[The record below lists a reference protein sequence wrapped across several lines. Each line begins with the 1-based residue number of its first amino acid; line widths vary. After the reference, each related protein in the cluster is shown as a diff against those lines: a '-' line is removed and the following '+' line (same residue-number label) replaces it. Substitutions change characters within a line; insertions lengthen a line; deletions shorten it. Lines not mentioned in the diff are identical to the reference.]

1 MTKNVLYVGNY
12 LKGPKNPSYMFTLGP
27 LLEALGYRIIYTSSA
42 NNKLVRLLDMI
53 WSVVRHRRYVDVVL
67 IDTYST
73 QNFYY
78 AVVIAWLCRRF
89 KLIYIPILHGGNLPN
104 RLKESPSQC
113 QLLFGNATANVAP
126 SRYLEQS
133 FRDFG
138 FKNIYHIPNAV
149 ALENLPYLRREKAE
163 LKLLWVRRL
172 QDIYNPMMAL
182 QVFLGL
188 KAKGLKAELCMV
200 GADHDGS
207 LDTLKSFAQKY
218 ALNVDFSGYQSKEEW
233 VALSKNYDIFLNT
246 STIDNTPLSVI
257 EVMALGLGV
266 VSTNVGGMPY
276 LIDHGIEG
284 ILVDSKNVEA
294 MTSAVLNLVED
305 PELFQEL
312 TAKARQKV
320 ETFDTIK
327 VKQQWKELFRSL
339 GTK

>member
-1 MTKNVLYVGNY
+1 MINVLYVGNY
-12 LKGPKNPSYMFTLGP
+12 LKGSKNPSYMFTLGP
-27 LLEALGYRIIYTSSA
+27 LLEGLGYRIIYTSSA
-42 NNKLVRLLDMI
+42 NNKIIRLLGMI
-53 WSVVRHRRYVDVVL
+53 WSVFRHRRYVDVVL

-89 KLIYIPILHGGNLPN
+89 KLWYILILHGGNLPN
-104 RLKESPSQC
+104 RLKESTSQSRK
-113 QLLFGNATANVAP
+113 LFENAIANVAP

-149 ALENLPYLRREKAE
+149 PLANLPYLRREKAE

-182 QVFLGL
+182 HVLNEL
-188 KAKGLKAELCMV
+188 KAKGLRAELCMV

-207 LDTLKSFAQKY
+207 LDTLISFAQQH
-218 ALNVDFSGYQSKEEW
+218 ALDVDFIGHQSQEEW
-233 VALSKNYDIFLNT
+233 VTLSKNYDIFLNT

-257 EVMALGLGV
+257 EAMALGLGV

-276 LIDHGIEG
+276 LIDHEVDGL
-284 ILVDSKNVEA
+284 LVESKNVEA
-294 MTSAVLNLVED
+294 MTREVLRLVKD
-305 PELFQEL
+305 PQLFQEL
-312 TAKARQKV
+312 TFKARQKV
-320 ETFDTIK
+320 ETFDTNI
-327 VKQQWKELFRSL
+327 VKQQWGEFFRSL
-339 GTK
+339 DHK